1 MIVSQKNLTGSS
13 RKKDLVLELELSIN
27 LGMIVMGSK
36 LGKAQPYCLVY
47 EIFLKICAMYI

>member
-13 RKKDLVLELELSIN
+13 RKKDLVLELSMN